1 MLKYEIVSILRNKAA
16 YIFLLVV
23 LLFGLKA
30 TVELQRS
37 ITSSQDT
44 NYIKRELQ
52 YELVMHRQ
60 LLESE
65 LATARRDAGDAKR
78 RKFNTNAIQFRKWRI
93 EELQEL
99 IALLEVGGTES
110 QQFQKEYKA
119 YGVICSIVSYQMFVY
134 PERGCSPV
142 EVRCADMFQKWG
154 RQLGLYDL
162 PFDISSMTAN
172 PYVSSELM
180 EASVAAYENNM
191 GRLEHLLNDYD
202 KKSLGL
208 DSGSPCAFLE
218 TLFCE
223 NAYVLTILDICILLF
238 SFGYIME
245 GKNDHRYEFMTVQP
259 YSEWKKYRHY
269 VTSFFV
275 AAGVVCAIGIGVWF
289 LYWGMRCG
297 FDGIDSHMISAY

>member
-134 PERGCSPV
+134 QSV
-142 EVRCADMFQKWG
+142 DAALLK
-154 RQLGLYDL
+154 
-162 PFDISSMTAN
+162 
-172 PYVSSELM
+172 YVVQICFRNG
-180 EASVAAYENNM
+180 A
-191 GRLEHLLNDYD
+191 
-202 KKSLGL
+202 
-208 DSGSPCAFLE
+208 GSW
-218 TLFCE
+218 
-223 NAYVLTILDICILLF
+223 D
-238 SFGYIME
+238 
-245 GKNDHRYEFMTVQP
+245 FMTF
-259 YSEWKKYRHY
+259 RL
-269 VTSFFV
+269 T
-275 AAGVVCAIGIGVWF
+275 F
-289 LYWGMRCG
+289 LL
-297 FDGIDSHMISAY
+297 

>member
-1 MLKYEIVSILRNKAA
+1 MIKSYGGTAKIDYIQSGHELYKA
-16 YIFLLVV
+16 
-23 LLFGLKA
+23 
-30 TVELQRS
+30 
-37 ITSSQDT
+37 
-44 NYIKRELQ
+44 ELQ

-154 RQLGLYDL
+154 RHWD
-162 PFDISSMTAN
+162 
-172 PYVSSELM
+172 
-180 EASVAAYENNM
+180 
-191 GRLEHLLNDYD
+191 
-202 KKSLGL
+202 
-208 DSGSPCAFLE
+208 
-218 TLFCE
+218 
-223 NAYVLTILDICILLF
+223 
-238 SFGYIME
+238 
-245 GKNDHRYEFMTVQP
+245 FMTF
-259 YSEWKKYRHY
+259 RL
-269 VTSFFV
+269 T
-275 AAGVVCAIGIGVWF
+275 F
-289 LYWGMRCG
+289 LL
-297 FDGIDSHMISAY
+297 

>member
-65 LATARRDAGDAKR
+65 LATARRDAGDAER

-119 YGVICSIVSYQMFVY
+119 YGVI
-134 PERGCSPV
+134 
-142 EVRCADMFQKWG
+142 
-154 RQLGLYDL
+154 
-162 PFDISSMTAN
+162 
-172 PYVSSELM
+172 
-180 EASVAAYENNM
+180 
-191 GRLEHLLNDYD
+191 
-202 KKSLGL
+202 
-208 DSGSPCAFLE
+208 
-218 TLFCE
+218 
-223 NAYVLTILDICILLF
+223 
-238 SFGYIME
+238 
-245 GKNDHRYEFMTVQP
+245 
-259 YSEWKKYRHY
+259 
-269 VTSFFV
+269 
-275 AAGVVCAIGIGVWF
+275 
-289 LYWGMRCG
+289 
-297 FDGIDSHMISAY
+297 

>member
-1 MLKYEIVSILRNKAA
+1 MSKA
-16 YIFLLVV
+16 
-23 LLFGLKA
+23 
-30 TVELQRS
+30 E
-37 ITSSQDT
+37 
-44 NYIKRELQ
+44 
-52 YELVMHRQ
+52 
-60 LLESE
+60 
-65 LATARRDAGDAKR
+65 
-78 RKFNTNAIQFRKWRI
+78 RI

-208 DSGSPCAFLE
+208 DSG
-218 TLFCE
+218 
-223 NAYVLTILDICILLF
+223 
-238 SFGYIME
+238 
-245 GKNDHRYEFMTVQP
+245 
-259 YSEWKKYRHY
+259 
-269 VTSFFV
+269 
-275 AAGVVCAIGIGVWF
+275 
-289 LYWGMRCG
+289 
-297 FDGIDSHMISAY
+297 

>member
-154 RQLGLYDL
+154 RQLGSCATGASAACCCSFPPPACRSWPIW
-162 PFDISSMTAN
+162 PFPPISSRAC
-172 PYVSSELM
+172 
-180 EASVAAYENNM
+180 
-191 GRLEHLLNDYD
+191 
-202 KKSLGL
+202 
-208 DSGSPCAFLE
+208 SGSRPRPTACSSPSTRA
-218 TLFCE
+218 
-223 NAYVLTILDICILLF
+223 
-238 SFGYIME
+238 
-245 GKNDHRYEFMTVQP
+245 
-259 YSEWKKYRHY
+259 
-269 VTSFFV
+269 
-275 AAGVVCAIGIGVWF
+275 
-289 LYWGMRCG
+289 
-297 FDGIDSHMISAY
+297 

>member
-110 QQFQKEYKA
+110 QQFQKEYAVLYHTRCLFIQSVDAALLK
-119 YGVICSIVSYQMFVY
+119 YVVQICF
-134 PERGCSPV
+134 RNG
-142 EVRCADMFQKWG
+142 A
-154 RQLGLYDL
+154 
-162 PFDISSMTAN
+162 
-172 PYVSSELM
+172 
-180 EASVAAYENNM
+180 
-191 GRLEHLLNDYD
+191 
-202 KKSLGL
+202 
-208 DSGSPCAFLE
+208 GSW
-218 TLFCE
+218 
-223 NAYVLTILDICILLF
+223 D
-238 SFGYIME
+238 
-245 GKNDHRYEFMTVQP
+245 FMTF
-259 YSEWKKYRHY
+259 RL
-269 VTSFFV
+269 T
-275 AAGVVCAIGIGVWF
+275 F
-289 LYWGMRCG
+289 LL
-297 FDGIDSHMISAY
+297 